1 MSRPD
6 EGMIH
11 AWLDGEL
18 DAAEAA
24 RIEALV
30 RDDAEWAAAAA
41 EARGFIAASARIVG
55 ALDHVPANV
64 IPNAN
69 DAREASQPVFH
80 PATER
85 AVSRAGES
93 ARARR
98 APWWV
103 MRVAA
108 LIVVATGT
116 ALIVARSP
124 GNLEQATA
132 PQMKDDGP
140 PAMTAAGP
148 TAATVAP
155 AAPLTAIARPA
166 PAAANAPPLAEGAGI
181 GTSAASTKGA
191 SEPVAASAAASGEA
205 AKMLMVEPSR
215 RDRAE
220 DLRAGATP
228 VPQECYREAPAA
240 TGGQSTVHRVG
251 RTGDTTALTSV
262 ALGTRVPVSAFS
274 AAAAGA
280 ASLTVRGDTLFL
292 GVANGVARTALR
304 ITCPAP

>member
-69 DAREASQPVFH
+69 DARGASQPVFH

-140 PAMTAAGP
+140 
-148 TAATVAP
+148 
-155 AAPLTAIARPA
+155 